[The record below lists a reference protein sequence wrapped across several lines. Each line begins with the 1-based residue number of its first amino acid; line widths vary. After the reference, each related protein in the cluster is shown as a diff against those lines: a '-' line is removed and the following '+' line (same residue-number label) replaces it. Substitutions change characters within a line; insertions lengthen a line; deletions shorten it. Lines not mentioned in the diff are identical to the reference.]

1 VFERFKR
8 EPEGSGRSAEAHE
21 ERAPNGRT
29 AVAER
34 PSDET
39 RTTTMD
45 RDGETTRGATRTRDE
60 EAAAREERAADRE
73 ATRRH
78 TPRRTTG
85 STAAG
90 AGAGVATR
98 EHLDV
103 ARARQ
108 REEYGGVNWGAAFF
122 GWLVAVGLGSL
133 LVAII
138 AAAGAAVGLTEN
150 VTETDA
156 TTNAETI
163 GLGGAIALLVV
174 LMLAYYCGGYVAGRM
189 SRFDGARQ
197 GFGAWLFGIAVTI
210 VLALAAVILG
220 SEYNVLDQLNL
231 PALPVGDETL
241 TTGGAIALVVVVL
254 GSLLAAV
261 AGGKAGERY
270 HRKIDRVGFAD

>member
-1 VFERFKR
+1 MFERFKR
-8 EPEGSGRSAEAHE
+8 EPEGSGRTTTEPGATA
-21 ERAPNGRT
+21 ANGRT

-34 PSDET
+34 PSEA
-39 RTTTMD
+39 
-45 RDGETTRGATRTRDE
+45 ETTAMERDRGQTRTRDE
-60 EAAAREERAADRE
+60 REAQREDRE

-78 TPRRTTG
+78 APAGRAATATG
-85 STAAG
+85 AP
-90 AGAGVATR
+90 ATR
-98 EHLDV
+98 DHLRT

-108 REEYGGVNWGAAFF
+108 REEYGGINWGAAFF

-133 LVAII
+133 LVAIL
-138 AAAGAAVGLTEN
+138 AAAGAAVGLTQN

-156 TTNAETI
+156 TSNAETL

-174 LMLAYYCGGYVAGRM
+174 LMIAYYSGGYVAGRM

-231 PALPVGDETL
+231 PALPVGDATL
-241 TTGGAIALVVVVL
+241 TTGGAIALAAVVL
-254 GSLLAAV
+254 GTLLAAV
-261 AGGKAGERY
+261 GGGKAGERY
-270 HRKIDRVGFAD
+270 HHKVDRVGFTD

>member
-1 VFERFKR
+1 MFERFKK
-8 EPEGSGRSAEAHE
+8 EPEGSGRTTTESGATA
-21 ERAPNGRT
+21 ANGRT

-34 PSDET
+34 PSESETSAMERDRGQT
-39 RTTTMD
+39 RTS
-45 RDGETTRGATRTRDE
+45 DE
-60 EAAAREERAADRE
+60 REAHREDRE

-78 TPRRTTG
+78 APTG
-85 STAAG
+85 RAATATG
-90 AGAGVATR
+90 APATR
-98 EHLDV
+98 DHLKT

-108 REEYGGVNWGAAFF
+108 REEYGGINWGAAFF

-163 GLGGAIALLVV
+163 GIGGAIALLVV
-174 LMLAYYCGGYVAGRM
+174 LMIAYYSGGYVAGRM

-241 TTGGAIALVVVVL
+241 TTGGAIALAAVVL
-254 GSLLAAV
+254 GTLLAAV
-261 AGGKAGERY
+261 GGGKAGERY
-270 HRKIDRVGFAD
+270 HHKVDRVGFTD

>member
-8 EPEGSGRSAEAHE
+8 DSGDSGRTAAAE
-21 ERAPNGRT
+21 RPGNGRT

-34 PSDET
+34 PSEE
-39 RTTTMD
+39 RTTTMEPEE
-45 RDGETTRGATRTRDE
+45 RAHTRTRDE
-60 EAAAREERAADRE
+60 AA
-73 ATRRH
+73 ATRRPAPARG
-78 TPRRTTG
+78 TTAPR
-85 STAAG
+85 
-90 AGAGVATR
+90 GVARR
-98 EHLDV
+98 EHLDA

-133 LVAII
+133 LVAIL

-156 TTNAETI
+156 ANNAETI

-174 LMLAYYCGGYVAGRM
+174 LMIAYYCGGYVAGRM

-220 SEYNVLDQLNL
+220 SEYNVLEQLNL
-231 PALPVGDETL
+231 PSLPVGDSTL
-241 TTGGAIALVVVVL
+241 TTGGAIALAAVVL
-254 GSLLAAV
+254 GTLLAAIV
-261 AGGKAGERY
+261 GGKAGERY
-270 HRKIDRVGFAD
+270 HRKVDRVGFVD